1 MSKREFRV
9 ETQVDVLA
17 ILDVLVR
24 HEVDF
29 VVIGGIAVARH
40 GFVRATKDLDIVPDP
55 AHANLHNLLA
65 ALTELEAEPLA
76 LHDFHRE
83 ELPLELTLDNLA
95 SGGNWD
101 LATKH
106 GRLDVMQYIDGALE
120 ARRDYLRLRREGVA
134 SDLGTGTVVF
144 AGYEE
149 LLDLKQLAGRDL
161 DLVDIRALRE
171 ARGDTVS

>member
-1 MSKREFRV
+1 
-9 ETQVDVLA
+9 VDSEVDILA
-17 ILDVLVR
+17 ILEILVR

-29 VVIGGIAVARH
+29 VVIGGVAVARH

-55 AHANLHNLLA
+55 ARANLRKLLT

-76 LHDFHRE
+76 LRDFRRE
-83 ELPLELTLDNLA
+83 EVPLELTLDNLA

-106 GRLDVMQYIDGALE
+106 GRLDVMQYIEGALE
-120 ARRDYLRLRREGVA
+120 APKDYLPLRTQAVA
-134 SDLGTGTVVF
+134 SELGAGPVLF
-144 AGYEE
+144 AGYES
-149 LLDLKQLAGRDL
+149 LLDLKQLAGRDV

-171 ARGDTVS
+171 ARGDTAT